1 MIMRCKEIKE
11 NLIFFIEGSLNHD
24 RAMQIQKHL
33 EECQECKSS
42 YLKLKSVLSIIETEK
57 IKESNPYFSMK
68 VLERLKYSSETSKVF
83 SAFKIIRILK
93 PVVAIFLIGIAI
105 YTGILMGG
113 SFSHKYDTI
122 VIDDSRGIQ
131 LQAVAD
137 EFYLNDL
144 GIENIETI
152 LITYN
157 K

>member
-1 MIMRCKEIKE
+1 MMMRCEEIKE
-11 NLIFFIEGSLNHD
+11 ILIFFVEGSPNHE
-24 RAMQIQKHL
+24 RAMLVKEHL
-33 EECQECKSS
+33 EVCLECQYSFQKIATI
-42 YLKLKSVLSIIETEK
+42 LSVIENEK
-57 IKESNPYFSMK
+57 IKDPNPYFSMK

-113 SFSHKYDTI
+113 SFSHKYDTT

-137 EFYLNDL
+137 EFYLNDI
-144 GIENIETI
+144 GMENIETL
-152 LITYN
+152 LIIEN
-157 K
+157 N